1 MTARRLRSA
10 EQLPLLPPTAPAV
23 PVRFRLDAHTR
34 QVGLAGIAEARRILA
49 EQARRRAEHGQQL
62 TQRAA

>member
-1 MTARRLRSA
+1 MTARRLRTA

-34 QVGLAGIAEARRILA
+34 QVGLAGVAEARRILA
-49 EQARRRAEHGQQL
+49 EQASRRVHANQL
-62 TQRAA
+62 EQRAA

>member
-1 MTARRLRSA
+1 MTARRLRTA

-34 QVGLAGIAEARRILA
+34 QVGLAGVAEARRILA
-49 EQARRRAEHGQQL
+49 EQASRRVHPNQL
-62 TQRAA
+62 EQRAA